1 MMALAER
8 SNEDSSSKI
17 QSVMEDLRRVENEVR
32 TASTLSLFISFY
44 LSIFALFTFPSP
56 PPIS

>member
-32 TASTLSLFISFY
+32 TASTFSLFISFY
-44 LSIFALFTFPSP
+44 LSIFALFTFPSTHLLE
-56 PPIS
+56 

>member
-32 TASTLSLFISFY
+32 IFFPLLCLLHLISSHLTLMPL
-44 LSIFALFTFPSP
+44 
-56 PPIS
+56 